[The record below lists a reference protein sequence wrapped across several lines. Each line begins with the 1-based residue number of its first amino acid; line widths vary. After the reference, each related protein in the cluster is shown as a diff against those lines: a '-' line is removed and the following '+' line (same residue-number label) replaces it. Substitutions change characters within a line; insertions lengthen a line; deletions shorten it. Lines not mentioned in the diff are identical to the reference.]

1 MVGYC
6 SRCSGC
12 SIAEGGF
19 RRCSIVAT
27 ANCRNLFFAVC
38 RIIRNFVPKMGRIF
52 LVFCSCLVRIFL
64 DVVQDFAVGRN
75 ANIPYFVTL
84 SLIQ

>member
-12 SIAEGGF
+12 SIAGGVF
-19 RRCSIVAT
+19 WRCSIVAT

-38 RIIRNFVPKMGRIF
+38 RIIRNFVPKMGRF
-52 LVFCSCLVRIFL
+52 SLVFCSCLVRISL
-64 DVVQDFAVGRN
+64 DVVQDFVVGRN
-75 ANIPYFVTL
+75 AKNPNFVTL
-84 SLIQ
+84 SLTQ